1 MVVRDP
7 PGRRGKAGLIRG
19 GCARLPPVARTYR
32 DIAAADGEPVPDVV
46 VSERGRVTGQ
56 VLLVDARSRS
66 RR

>member
-1 MVVRDP
+1 
-7 PGRRGKAGLIRG
+7 
-19 GCARLPPVARTYR
+19 
-32 DIAAADGEPVPDVV
+32 VPDVV